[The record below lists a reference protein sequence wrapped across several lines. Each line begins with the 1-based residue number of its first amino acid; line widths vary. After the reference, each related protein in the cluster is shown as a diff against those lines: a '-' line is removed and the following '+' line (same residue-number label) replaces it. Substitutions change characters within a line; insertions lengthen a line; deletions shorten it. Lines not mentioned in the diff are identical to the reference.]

1 MLITLFSLQVQ
12 AQSNQTA
19 KEKSNSMI
27 LLAVSENNN
36 AYIGSAAQ
44 LDLEIKQGKGRVF
57 LDTSPASK
65 IDTQLSTR
73 FAKEIACDFAQ
84 VDCSKYDF
92 FYTIKADTTII
103 GGPSAGAAMAVL
115 TIATLKDINIDKNT
129 AMTGTIN
136 SGELIGPVGGLKE
149 KIEAASNYRIKKV
162 LIPVGISNT
171 SVSRNSN
178 VSFDLVKYGKE
189 LGMEVK
195 EVDDLNQAIY
205 EFSGITFRNNTYNF
219 TVDGYYKSAMKN
231 LAGILCKRNSALL
244 KNASL
249 ISKWNPIL
257 EKETQRASTLVPRTK
272 GSNELQ
278 AQNLTNKAILAY
290 RNQDYYA
297 SASYCFGSNVIY
309 KGIIFTM
316 QNITR
321 EEISG
326 KSKTLLTDL
335 NKLKSEIKYSRIAT
349 MTDLQAYLVVNERI
363 DEATRL
369 LEDINKSSNPDLTNV
384 RGEIALAEERYMSAK
399 SWSIFFGKSSES
411 LKIDGEQMKNFCNLK
426 IAEAQQRIEYAN
438 FFIPNSLGE
447 TKLVVDNA
455 IKSQKEGDY
464 AFCIYQAS
472 LAKAQSNLVMSVIGS
487 EDQHITLL
495 AKRKLNA
502 AGRVIN
508 EQIQKGSFPIVGY
521 SYYEYSKNLLNESK
535 YSALLYSE
543 YSLELSDLN
552 PYFARAESTEI
563 KIELDKSELEESSN
577 SLNALNITESTI
589 IIFVSG
595 IITGMMIL
603 GLSLY
608 ANKTLYETSVRKPR
622 KGKKR

>member
-1 MLITLFSLQVQ
+1 MAFMISLLIILLISLMINASASQVS
-12 AQSNQTA
+12 SNDL

-27 LLAVSENNN
+27 LLAVSENNKV
-36 AYIGSAAQ
+36 YVGSVAQ
-44 LDLEIKQGKGRVF
+44 LELEIKPGKGRIF

-115 TIATLKDINIDKNT
+115 TVSTLKNIDLDKNI

-149 KIEAASNYRIKKV
+149 KIEAASNYGIKKV
-162 LIPVGISNT
+162 LIPMGISNT
-171 SVSRNSN
+171 SVSSN
-178 VSFDLVKYGKE
+178 PNISLDLMKYGKE
-189 LGMEVK
+189 IGIEVK

-205 EFSGITFRNNTYNF
+205 EFSGKRLRNSSYDIA
-219 TVDGYYKSAMKN
+219 VDDHYKSTMKN
-231 LAGILCKRNSALL
+231 LAGALCKRNSLLL

-249 ISKWNPIL
+249 INKWTSQL
-257 EKETQRASTLVPRTK
+257 RKES
-272 GSNELQ
+272 SE
-278 AQNLTNKAILAY
+278 AQNLTNNAIFAY
-290 RNQDYYA
+290 KKEDYYA

-309 KGIIFTM
+309 KSIIADM

-321 EEISG
+321 EQISERSRRLYG
-326 KSKTLLTDL
+326 DL
-335 NKLKSEIKYSRIAT
+335 NKLKAEVRYSKIQT
-349 MTDLQAYLVVNERI
+349 INDLQAYLVVNERI
-363 DEATRL
+363 NEASRI
-369 LEDINKSSNPDLTNV
+369 LEEINKSLSPDDVNGPADI
-384 RGEIALAEERYMSAK
+384 RAQIALAEERYISAK
-399 SWSIFFGKSSES
+399 SWSIFFGKSSQDF
-411 LKIDGEQMKNFCNLK
+411 KINNEQMENFCSLK

-447 TKLVVDNA
+447 TKLIVDEA
-455 IKSQKEGDY
+455 IESQRKKDY

-487 EDQHITLL
+487 EDKHVVLL
-495 AKRKLNA
+495 AERKINA
-502 AGRVIN
+502 AGRTIN
-508 EQIQKGSFPIVGY
+508 EQALKGNFPIIGY
-521 SYYEYSKNLLNESK
+521 SYYEYAKSLLNSSK
-535 YSALLYSE
+535 YSALLYAE
-543 YSLELSDLN
+543 YSLELSDLS
-552 PYFARAESTEI
+552 PYFTKVEPDYFKEPLT
-563 KIELDKSELEESSN
+563 SSN
-577 SLNALNITESTI
+577 IKQSTI
-589 IIFVSG
+589 IIFISGFLTG
-595 IITGMMIL
+595 IIIL

-608 ANKTLYETSVRKPR
+608 ANKTLYETSARKPR